1 MCITGDAVS
10 RRGTRRRVGG
20 EGGCLFLHPS
30 WLKLALTFPDRRKTH
45 TRRLWHRQ
53 KRSEKRHLSKAKMI
67 VSVIM
72 LNRAAHKNMQT
83 MIQGPLLL
91 VNPPTQA
98 ETPTRF
104 LIWQS
109 WEIMTSRPKKNG
121 EKKNSQLPV
130 TQQRNKRENV
140 QKTTFLFSKSREP
153 IVLKRQ
159 KICPTLELFVSCEWQ
174 STTLLVAHLSSKENQ
189 STQADRTNAH

>member
-1 MCITGDAVS
+1 
-10 RRGTRRRVGG
+10 
-20 EGGCLFLHPS
+20 
-30 WLKLALTFPDRRKTH
+30 
-45 TRRLWHRQ
+45 
-53 KRSEKRHLSKAKMI
+53 MI

-109 WEIMTSRPKKNG
+109 WEIMTSRPKKMV
-121 EKKNSQLPV
+121 KK
-130 TQQRNKRENV
+130 
-140 QKTTFLFSKSREP
+140 
-153 IVLKRQ
+153 
-159 KICPTLELFVSCEWQ
+159 KIHSC
-174 STTLLVAHLSSKENQ
+174 L
-189 STQADRTNAH
+189 